1 MVSRETVSFVF
12 PRLEGKQNQL
22 VSRLSPAI
30 LANFYSSGE
39 RKPRIFFIRELELS
53 DRNSLSIIDRESFI
67 TFRLVMQKTNK

>member
-39 RKPRIFFIRELELS
+39 RKPRIFS
-53 DRNSLSIIDRESFI
+53 QG
-67 TFRLVMQKTNK
+67 TGT

>member
-1 MVSRETVSFVF
+1 MYGPEGNSQFVF

-39 RKPRIFFIRELELS
+39 RKPRIFFS
-53 DRNSLSIIDRESFI
+53 GNWN
-67 TFRLVMQKTNK
+67 LVTGIPLVS